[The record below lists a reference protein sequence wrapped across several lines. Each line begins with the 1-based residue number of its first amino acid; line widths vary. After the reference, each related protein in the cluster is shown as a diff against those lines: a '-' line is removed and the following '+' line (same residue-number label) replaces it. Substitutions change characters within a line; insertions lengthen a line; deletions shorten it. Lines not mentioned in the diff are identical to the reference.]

1 VIYITENPR
10 ILYICDLNLSRGG
23 AQRITFNTLECL
35 SGEFNLYI
43 YSIDEPSPESL
54 NLLDRLNLYSIFDS
68 KFNIKKAIDILN
80 KFNIKY
86 ILIQWENPEWIA
98 ASYLIKR
105 KLGIK
110 LILMIHLLPYI
121 YTPVN
126 RVIKNW
132 FILTLLKLS
141 VRLFNKLI
149 YKKTILYEAYN
160 DSYRN
165 SNIKKFLKMGIN
177 EIFNVYYTY
186 KGIKYADEI
195 ISMGM
200 GSTYYLNNYLN
211 INKNIYEVKHNAAA
225 DVKNRIMDKVYKYD
239 FCFVAARLETEK
251 GVIDSL
257 RILYYVKNKFSSNVN
272 IVIIGRFSDDKT
284 KNQFYK
290 KLNKLNLEK
299 NVIITGFIPEAEKI
313 DILKTTRIFLYPSRK
328 DIFSIS
334 MAEALS
340 YGCPSVVF
348 DLPFTWQFQS
358 NAIFRIKYKKINK
371 MAIAALNL
379 LRLSYNNPDEFK
391 KLCEYASND
400 ILNQFTW
407 KKTCEDEINAIKNA
421 VK

>member
-35 SGEFNLYI
+35 SREFNLYI

-68 KFNIKKAIDILN
+68 KFNIKKVIDILN

-86 ILIQWENPEWIA
+86 ILIQWENPKWIV

-110 LILMIHLLPYI
+110 LILMIHELPYI

-126 RVIKNW
+126 RIIKNW

-200 GSTYYLNNYLN
+200 GSTYYLNNYLH
-211 INKNIYEVKHNAAA
+211 INKKIYEVKHTAAA

-239 FCFVAARLETEK
+239 FCFMAARLETEK
-251 GVIDSL
+251 GVIDLLS
-257 RILYYVKNKFSSNVN
+257 ILYYIKNKFSSNVN